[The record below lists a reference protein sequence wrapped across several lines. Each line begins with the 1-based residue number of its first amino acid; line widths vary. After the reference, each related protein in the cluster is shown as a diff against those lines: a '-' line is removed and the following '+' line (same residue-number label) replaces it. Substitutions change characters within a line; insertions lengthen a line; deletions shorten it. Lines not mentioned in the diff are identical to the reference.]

1 MEGEAVFPYDCL
13 ACFYLHVLK
22 YRLNI
27 LIALLQVLL

>member
-1 MEGEAVFPYDCL
+1 MEGEAVFPHDGL